1 MQWHG
6 MLAHVCA
13 FFCMQRRARNL
24 VHFSL
29 SLVGDC
35 ARCTHTPPT
44 TSINTVVRSTSASA
58 PRALFSLLP
67 KQKKAFYRASA
78 AAEAASKQEWDA
90 AVTIQRHWRGH
101 AARMW
106 VKHAR
111 ASARSIEATYIDW
124 KQSKTERE
132 AKLREFN
139 ERRYNAYHGG
149 ATKLQALWRGY
160 RSRTDIFDFRSRA
173 R

>member
-1 MQWHG
+1 
-6 MLAHVCA
+6 VCGSTA
-13 FFCMQRRARNL
+13 SCHMTRECARNL

-29 SLVGDC
+29 SLVVDC
-35 ARCTHTPPT
+35 ARCTHTLVT
-44 TSINTVVRSTSASA
+44 TNHLTCSINTVVRSPPASASRA
-58 PRALFSLLP
+58 PFSLLP

-101 AARMW
+101 AARTW

-111 ASARSIEATYIDW
+111 ASARSIEAAYIDW
-124 KQSKTERE
+124 KQRKTERE